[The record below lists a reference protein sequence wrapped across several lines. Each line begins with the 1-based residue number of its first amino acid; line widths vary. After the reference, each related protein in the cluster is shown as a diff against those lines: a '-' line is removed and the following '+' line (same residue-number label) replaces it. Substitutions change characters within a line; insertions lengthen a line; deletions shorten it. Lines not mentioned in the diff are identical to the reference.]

1 MLEALKKEV
10 CAANLMLPELKLV
23 TFTWG
28 NVSGIDRASG
38 IVAIKPSGVPY
49 EELTP
54 DKIVLVDLEGNV
66 VEGDLNPSSDLKTH
80 LVLYKQFAGI
90 GGVVHTHSTFAT
102 SFAQAK
108 QPVPALGTT
117 HADAFYGPVPCTRE
131 LTAEEVGGDYEKST
145 GDVIAETVG
154 DGYDSI
160 PAVLAACHG
169 PFAWGKSPAKA
180 VENIAVLEET
190 AKMALYTLQLNPGIS
205 PVADYLL
212 DKHYLRKHGAN
223 AYYGQGEK

>member
-10 CAANLMLPELKLV
+10 CAANLLLPKLNLV

-28 NVSGIDRASG
+28 NVSGIDRERG

-54 DKIVLVDLEGNV
+54 EKIVLVDLDGNI
-66 VEGDLNPSSDLKTH
+66 VEGTLNPSSDLKTH
-80 LVLYKQFAGI
+80 LVLYRNFADL

-108 QPVPALGTT
+108 TTLAAFGTT
-117 HADAFYGPVPCTRE
+117 HADAFYGSVPCTRA
-131 LTAEEVGGDYEKST
+131 LTSEEINGDYEWNT
-145 GDVIAETVG
+145 GEVIIEAVK
-154 DGYDSI
+154 DCYDQI
-160 PAVLAACHG
+160 PAVLVACHG
-169 PFAWGKSPAKA
+169 PFAWGKTPAKA

-190 AKMALYTLQLNPGIS
+190 AKMAFYTKQINPNAS
-205 PVADYLL
+205 AVDQVLL

-223 AYYGQGEK
+223 TYYGQK

>member
-1 MLEALKKEV
+1 MLEPLKKEV
-10 CAANLMLPELKLV
+10 CEANLLLPALKLV

-28 NVSGIDRASG
+28 NVSGIDRESG

-54 DKIVLVDLEGNV
+54 EKIVLVDLEGNII
-66 VEGDLNPSSDLKTH
+66 EGELNPSSDLKTH
-80 LVLYKQFAGI
+80 LVLYKAFPDL

-102 SFAQAK
+102 AFAQAK
-108 QPVPALGTT
+108 RSVPALGTT
-117 HADAFYGPVPCTRE
+117 HADSFYGPVPCTRP
-131 LTAEEVGGDYEKST
+131 LTAEEVNGDYERST
-145 GDVIAETVG
+145 GDVIAETVKETHS
-154 DGYDSI
+154 SI

-169 PFAWGKSPAKA
+169 PFAWGKTPAKA

-190 AKMALYTLQLNPGIS
+190 AKMALYTMQLNPTIT
-205 PVADYLL
+205 PVEAYLL

-223 AYYGQGEK
+223 AYYGQK

>member
-10 CAANLMLPELKLV
+10 CEANLLLPALKLV

-54 DKIVLVDLEGNV
+54 EKIVLVDLEGNT
-66 VEGDLNPSSDLKTH
+66 VEGNLNPSSDLKTH
-80 LVLYKQFAGI
+80 LVLYKAFPDL

-108 QPVPALGTT
+108 RSIPALGTT
-117 HADAFYGPVPCTRE
+117 HADAFYGPVPCTRP
-131 LTAEEVGGDYEKST
+131 LTAEEVNGDYERST
-145 GDVIAETVG
+145 GDVIVETVK
-154 DGYDSI
+154 DCYDSI

-169 PFAWGKSPAKA
+169 PFAWGKNPAKA

-190 AKMALYTLQLNPGIS
+190 AKMALYTMQLNPTVG
-205 PVADYLL
+205 PVEDYLL

-223 AYYGQGEK
+223 AYYGQK

>member
-10 CAANLMLPELKLV
+10 CEANLLLPALKLV

-54 DKIVLVDLEGNV
+54 EKIVLVDLEGNT
-66 VEGDLNPSSDLKTH
+66 VEGNLNPSSDLKTH
-80 LVLYKQFAGI
+80 LVLYKAFPDL

-108 QPVPALGTT
+108 RSIPALGTT
-117 HADAFYGPVPCTRE
+117 HADAFYGPVPCTRP
-131 LTAEEVGGDYEKST
+131 LTAEEVNGDYERST
-145 GDVIAETVG
+145 GDVIVETVK
-154 DGYDSI
+154 DCYDSI

-169 PFAWGKSPAKA
+169 PFAWGKNPAKA

-190 AKMALYTLQLNPGIS
+190 AKMALYTMQLNPAVGA
-205 PVADYLL
+205 VDDYLL

-223 AYYGQGEK
+223 AYYGQK

>member
-1 MLEALKKEV
+1 MLEALKQEV
-10 CAANLMLPELKLV
+10 CAANLLLPQLKLV

-54 DKIVLVDLEGNV
+54 DKIVLVDLDGNV

-80 LVLYKQFAGI
+80 LVLYREFSDL

-108 QPVPALGTT
+108 QSIPAYGTT
-117 HADAFYGPVPCTRE
+117 HADAFYGSVPCTRP
-131 LTAEEVGGDYEKST
+131 LTAEEINGDYEWNT
-145 GDVIAETVG
+145 GEVIVEAVKG
-154 DGYDSI
+154 CYDSI
-160 PAVLAACHG
+160 PAVLVACHG
-169 PFAWGKSPAKA
+169 PFAWGKTPAKA

-190 AKMALYTLQLNPGIS
+190 AKMALYTKQINPNATA
-205 PVADYLL
+205 VDDYLL

-223 AYYGQGEK
+223 AYYGQK

>member
-1 MLEALKKEV
+1 MLEALKQEV
-10 CAANLMLPELKLV
+10 CAANLLLPQLKLV

-54 DKIVLVDLEGNV
+54 EKIVLVDLEGNS
-66 VEGDLNPSSDLKTH
+66 VEGELNPSSDLKTH
-80 LVLYKQFAGI
+80 LVLYKAFPTL
-90 GGVVHTHSTFAT
+90 GGVVHTHSPFAT

-108 QPVPALGTT
+108 RAIPALGTT
-117 HADAFYGPVPCTRE
+117 HADAFYGPVPCTRP
-131 LTAEEVGGDYEKST
+131 LAAEEVNGDYETAT
-145 GDVIAETVG
+145 GEVIAETVREF
-154 DGYDSI
+154 YDSI

-169 PFAWGKSPAKA
+169 PFAWGKTPAKA

-190 AKMALYTLQLNPGIS
+190 AKMALYTMQLNPAVE
-205 PVADYLL
+205 PVENYLL

-223 AYYGQGEK
+223 AYYGQK

>member
-1 MLEALKKEV
+1 MLEALKQEV
-10 CAANLMLPELKLV
+10 CAANLLLPQLKLV

-54 DKIVLVDLEGNV
+54 DKIVLVDLDGKV

-80 LVLYKQFAGI
+80 LVLYREFADL

-102 SFAQAK
+102 AFAQAK
-108 QPVPALGTT
+108 TPLTAYGTT
-117 HADAFYGPVPCTRE
+117 HADAFYGAVPCTRP
-131 LTAEEVGGDYEKST
+131 LTAEEINGDYEWNT
-145 GDVIAETVG
+145 GEVILEAVK
-154 DGYDSI
+154 DCYAQI
-160 PAVLAACHG
+160 PAVLVACHG
-169 PFAWGKSPAKA
+169 PFAWGKTPAKA

-190 AKMALYTLQLNPGIS
+190 AKMALYTKQINPNAEA
-205 PVADYLL
+205 VDQFLL
-212 DKHYLRKHGAN
+212 DKHYLRKHGPD
-223 AYYGQGEK
+223 AYYGQK

>member
-1 MLEALKKEV
+1 MLEALKQEV
-10 CAANLMLPELKLV
+10 CAANLLLPQLKLV

-80 LVLYKQFAGI
+80 LVLYREFADL

-108 QPVPALGTT
+108 QPIPAYGTT
-117 HADAFYGPVPCTRE
+117 HADAFYGSVPCTRP
-131 LTAEEVGGDYEKST
+131 LTAEEINGDYEWST
-145 GDVIAETVG
+145 GEVIVEAVK
-154 DGYDSI
+154 DCYDSI
-160 PAVLAACHG
+160 PAVLVACHG
-169 PFAWGKSPAKA
+169 PFAWGKTPAKA

-190 AKMALYTLQLNPGIS
+190 AKMALYTKQINPDATA
-205 PVADYLL
+205 VDDYLL
-212 DKHYLRKHGAN
+212 DKHYLRKHGPN
-223 AYYGQGEK
+223 AYYGQK

>member
-10 CAANLMLPELKLV
+10 CEANLMLPALKLV

-28 NVSGIDRASG
+28 NVSGIDRESG

-54 DKIVLVDLEGNV
+54 DKIVLVDLEGKV

-80 LVLYKQFAGI
+80 LVLYKQFADI

-108 QPVPALGTT
+108 MAVPALGTT
-117 HADAFYGPVPCTRE
+117 HADAFCGPVPCTRP

-145 GDVIAETVG
+145 GGVIVETVKEI
-154 DGYDSI
+154 YESI

-169 PFAWGKSPAKA
+169 PFAWGKTPAKA

-190 AKMALYTLQLNPGIS
+190 AKMALYTMQLNPSIT
-205 PVADYLL
+205 PVKNYLL

-223 AYYGQGEK
+223 AYYGQK